1 MTIDLFIMRNWNE
14 ISSRK
19 SSDLE
24 LSYALTERL
33 YAVLEKNK
41 SKYPLLH
48 NLLSD
53 PYADNKFS
61 YKETTR
67 MVQEIA
73 DLVKMENIVKDALK
87 ELNALA
93 EKLKS
98 MKPNTYLFAVG
109 D

>member
-19 SSDLE
+19 SSDFE
-24 LSYALTERL
+24 LSYALSL
-33 YAVLEKNK
+33 YAALEKNK

-61 YKETTR
+61 YQETTR
-67 MVQEIA
+67 MIKEIA